1 MLLFI
6 KQAEQNVD
14 IHTCFNTSHVVIYPC
29 YAVGENDLSLSF
41 NTSHV
46 VIYPTRLD
54 SYMSAVK
61 RFNTSHVVIYQT
73 SRAECGYT
81 HLFQYI
87 SCCYLSVVVT
97 WAIQQEIS
105 VSIHLMLL
113 FINENN

>member
-29 YAVGENDLSLSF
+29 YAVGENDLSLS
-41 NTSHV
+41 
-46 VIYPTRLD
+46 
-54 SYMSAVK
+54 
-61 RFNTSHVVIYQT
+61 FNTSHVVIYQT